1 MGLTERDKVV
11 LSEIEEWENS
21 LYGYQPNDLQLT
33 YDKYLDRVFS
43 LLPAGV
49 QEEFFSTIDTW
60 MFHLHS
66 MIQGTRMQH
75 DAQERI
81 LSAGRIFDE
90 NMAQIS
96 DMKYL
101 TIDQLQYI
109 ANQQIALHRF
119 YSFSQGGLAGSG
131 NALFLGTDL
140 LTMAIINLKAVQLIA
155 MIYGNE
161 LQKPF
166 EMMSSLKV
174 FNSASLPLRM
184 QGHSWEKLLHEWKSA
199 DEHYF
204 FDGTEELTDQAWLD
218 QPIKQLFK
226 SLAILMFRKTK
237 LQGIPL
243 LSIGIGAGYNYRLT
257 RKITDFAH
265 KYYQIRYL
273 SEKENNYEHKHN

>member
-1 MGLTERDKVV
+1 MDLTERDKVV
-11 LSEIEEWENS
+11 LSEIQEWVNS
-21 LYGYQPNDLQLT
+21 LYSYQPNDLQLT

-43 LLPAGV
+43 LLPEGV
-49 QEEFFSTIDTW
+49 QDEFFSTVDTW

-66 MIQGTRMQH
+66 MIQGTKMQH

-90 NMAQIS
+90 HIAQVS

-131 NALFLGTDL
+131 NALFLGTDI
-140 LTMAIINLKAVQLIA
+140 LTTAIINLKAVQLIA

-161 LQKPF
+161 VQKPF
-166 EMMSSLKV
+166 EMMTSLKV
-174 FNSASLPLRM
+174 FHSASLPLRM
-184 QGHSWEKLLHEWKSA
+184 QGQSWEQLLNEWKSA
-199 DEHYF
+199 EEHYF
-204 FDGTEELTDQAWLD
+204 YDGTEELTDFSWLD
-218 QPIKQLFK
+218 QPIKQLLK
-226 SLAILMFRKTK
+226 SLSIILFRKKK

-243 LSIGIGAGYNYRLT
+243 LSIGIGAGYNYKLT

-273 SEKENNYEHKHN
+273 LEKEKGYEHN

>member
-11 LSEIEEWENS
+11 LSEIQEWENS
-21 LYGYQPNDLQLT
+21 LYSYQPNDLQLT

-43 LLPAGV
+43 LLPEGV

-66 MIQGTRMQH
+66 MIQGTKIQY

-81 LSAGRIFDE
+81 ILAGRIFDE
-90 NMAQIS
+90 NIVQIS

-140 LTMAIINLKAVQLIA
+140 LTTAIINLKAVQLIA

-161 LQKPF
+161 MQKPF

-184 QGHSWEKLLHEWKSA
+184 QGQSWEQLLNEWKSA
-199 DEHYF
+199 DEFYF
-204 FDGTEELTDQAWLD
+204 YDGTEELTNQAWLD

-226 SLAILMFRKTK
+226 SLAIIMFRKKK

-273 SEKENNYEHKHN
+273 LEKENNYEHEHN

>member
-1 MGLTERDKVV
+1 MDLTERDKVV
-11 LSEIEEWENS
+11 FSEIQEWVNS
-21 LYGYQPNDLQLT
+21 LYSYQPNDLQLT

-43 LLPAGV
+43 LLPEGV
-49 QEEFFSTIDTW
+49 QEEFFSTVDTW

-66 MIQGTRMQH
+66 MIQGTKMQH

-90 NMAQIS
+90 NIAQVS

-131 NALFLGTDL
+131 NALFLGTDI
-140 LTMAIINLKAVQLIA
+140 LTTAIINLKAVQLIA

-161 LQKPF
+161 VQKPF
-166 EMMSSLKV
+166 EMMTSLKV
-174 FNSASLPLRM
+174 FHSASLPLRM
-184 QGHSWEKLLHEWKSA
+184 QGESWEQLLNEWKSA
-199 DEHYF
+199 EEHYF
-204 FDGTEELTDQAWLD
+204 YDGTEELTDFSWLD
-218 QPIKQLFK
+218 QPIKQLLK
-226 SLAILMFRKTK
+226 SLSIILFRKKK
-237 LQGIPL
+237 LQGIPI
-243 LSIGIGAGYNYRLT
+243 LSIGIGAGYNYKLT

-273 SEKENNYEHKHN
+273 LEKEKGYEHN